1 MMSTNPVHYRGVTRD
16 DIDEGGGASER
27 RSPTSFNISAGPDMN
42 DSRENQKPLLST
54 VTLIYLISTVIFTIL
69 AIFGVVYLADI
80 NSVAQDYISTKT
92 VPSGYSTSHL
102 KSLGSKGDSKI
113 TGIALYHD
121 PSGSLVL
128 QVPLQLLSSQSEF
141 LLVEQ
146 LTTGTGNRDLYWD
159 AGSVILQD
167 VVLFRQTGANQVD
180 LVTRQQAYR
189 GATGLMHR
197 SFPDAV
203 LWSFDIVHTTDSAL
217 LINADDFLLSGIGNL
232 HGEDIPTVLRGVYG
246 AQYTYTVN
254 RHRSAINFT
263 ACTANDYRAVM
274 ERTITYT
281 STNSAIP
288 PLANVGKQ
296 FSLTSRRTLLHLEQY
311 AKLQSKHSGQSDY
324 TPYKPRPYHPMSG
337 LNSISYMNED
347 AGLLDMRQQL
357 SVVRHRLYPSIKP
370 SATAAQNAG
379 ETAEERNPPT
389 ANDVAGMLT
398 AVAKAQRPVALLDS
412 TAKSHASTDI
422 PAHAQLVY
430 YIDSDTP
437 PGIRE
442 ALVDGVNWWDAA
454 FQAAGYPQGTFFA
467 TTADRS
473 KFDPYD
479 LQVPKRNFVEWVD
492 RDLRA
497 YSLGI
502 RIADPGT
509 GEILKGHVR
518 IENLRMRQDA
528 LIAEALLGP
537 FGSPSPAAHVT
548 ETGEDSLDVDHGE
561 SALQAALKREIAGL
575 SQTSAG
581 SAEATAAVNVAMLS
595 GGSKSADEVAAVIL
609 QRVRQLGAH
618 EVGHTLG
625 LAHNFAGSSAVS
637 GYASVMDYPPPIVT
651 VDSTGTKLVLNAASY
666 ATGIGAFDKVSI
678 AYAYKQLG
686 SVTDAQERAALNKLL
701 QNAVQRDGYVF
712 LTDQDSAVAAGDW
725 RGSQWDSG
733 NSPIA
738 ALNTSL
744 TVRALALRR
753 LEAAEV
759 LPMGAPYSRLQELFP
774 IIYLWHRYL
783 LRCYEY
789 LIPYV
794 VSVSARRS
802 IYVL

>member
-1 MMSTNPVHYRGVTRD
+1 MSTNPVHYSGVIRD

-69 AIFGVVYLADI
+69 AIFGVIYLADI

-102 KSLGSKGDSKI
+102 KSLGSKGDSKS

-189 GATGLMHR
+189 GATGLMQR

-203 LWSFDIVHTTDSAL
+203 LWSFNILHTTDSAV
-217 LINADDFLLSGIGNL
+217 LISADDFLLSGIGNL
-232 HGEDIPTVLRGVYG
+232 HGEDIPTVLRAVYG
-246 AQYTYTVN
+246 AQYTYAAN

-357 SVVRHRLYPSIKP
+357 SVVRHRLYPTAKQ
-370 SATAAQNAG
+370 SATVAQQTGA
-379 ETAEERNPPT
+379 TAEERLPSA
-389 ANDVAGMLT
+389 ANDAASTL
-398 AVAKAQRPVALLDS
+398 AAAAKAPQRDALLDS
-412 TAKSHASTDI
+412 AAKSHASTDI

-454 FQAAGYPQGTFFA
+454 FQAAGYPKGTFFA
-467 TTADRS
+467 TTADRA

-502 RIADPGT
+502 RIADPRT

-548 ETGEDSLDVDHGE
+548 EVGEDSLDVDGE
-561 SALQAALKREIAGL
+561 SALQAALKRQIAGL
-575 SQTSAG
+575 SQTRAG
-581 SAEATAAVNVAMLS
+581 STDTTAAANAAALS
-595 GGSKSADEVAAVIL
+595 GGSKVADDVAAVIL

-651 VDSTGTKLVLNAASY
+651 VDRTGTKLVLNAASY

-686 SVTDAQERAALNKLL
+686 AATDAQERAALNKLL
-701 QNAVQRDGYVF
+701 QDAVQRDGYVF

-733 NSPIA
+733 NSPVA

-774 IIYLWHRYL
+774 IVYLWHRYL
-783 LRCYEY
+783 LRC
-789 LIPYV
+789 
-794 VSVSARRS
+794 
-802 IYVL
+802 

>member
-1 MMSTNPVHYRGVTRD
+1 MMSTNPVHYSGVIRD

-69 AIFGVVYLADI
+69 AIFGVIYLADI
-80 NSVAQDYISTKT
+80 NSVAQDYISAKT

-102 KSLGSKGDSKI
+102 KSLGSKGNSKS

-121 PSGSLVL
+121 PLGSLVL
-128 QVPLQLLSSQSEF
+128 QVPLQLLSSQSEL

-159 AGSVILQD
+159 AGSVISQD
-167 VVLFRQTGANQVD
+167 IVLFRQTGPNQVD
-180 LVTRQQAYR
+180 LMTRQQAYR
-189 GATGLMHR
+189 GATGLMQR

-203 LWSFDIVHTTDSAL
+203 LWSFNILHTTDSAV

-246 AQYTYTVN
+246 AQYTYAVN

-296 FSLTSRRTLLHLEQY
+296 FSLTSRRTLLLLDQY

-357 SVVRHRLYPSIKP
+357 SVVRHRLYPSVKP

-379 ETAEERNPPT
+379 EAADERNPST
-389 ANDVAGMLT
+389 GSDAASTL
-398 AVAKAQRPVALLDS
+398 AAAAKAPQPDTLLDS
-412 TAKSHASTDI
+412 AAKFHASTEI

-430 YIDSDTP
+430 YIDGDTP

-454 FQAAGYPQGTFFA
+454 FQAAGYPKGTFFA
-467 TTADRS
+467 TTADRA

-502 RIADPGT
+502 RIADPRT

-537 FGSPSPAAHVT
+537 FGSPSSSAAHGT
-548 ETGEDSLDVDHGE
+548 EVGEGFLDVNNEE
-561 SALQAALKREIAGL
+561 SALQAALKRKLTRL

-581 SAEATAAVNVAMLS
+581 SADAAAAADVTALS
-595 GGSKSADEVAAVIL
+595 GGSKVADDVAAVIL

-651 VDSTGTKLVLNAASY
+651 VDRTGTKLVLNAASY
-666 ATGIGAFDKVSI
+666 ATGIGTFDKVSI

-686 SVTDAQERAALNKLL
+686 SISDAQERAALNKLL
-701 QNAVQRDGYVF
+701 QDAVQRDGYVF

-774 IIYLWHRYL
+774 IVYLWHR
-783 LRCYEY
+783 
-789 LIPYV
+789 
-794 VSVSARRS
+794 
-802 IYVL
+802 